1 MIWHCK
7 RIIFNIYNIQWKTI
21 LQKVSID
28 LIEHIP
34 ECIPILI
41 LLLCLCLTSG
51 DVLDFGGSRILPK
64 ILAE

>member
-1 MIWHCK
+1 MENDFATGLH
-7 RIIFNIYNIQWKTI
+7 RFDY
-21 LQKVSID
+21 
-28 LIEHIP
+28 HIP